1 MMQLH
6 HPSKCKE
13 MKKEITTPKG
23 NKELSNVK
31 TPLPGKQNENERKNE
46 EGRNPNPKS

>member
-1 MMQLH
+1 
-6 HPSKCKE
+6 